1 MPSRIFASELSPFS
15 ARLRIACALKGLDYA
30 FDLPPGGSGSPEL
43 KKLAP
48 FGRIPVL
55 EAGDTMLV
63 ESLALLDYLEDAH
76 PSARG
81 LRPADSVN
89 RARVRMIALLFDHN
103 VIKAMGGVFVQLL
116 KPQPDSDAARAA
128 FDEVTTEMGKLTV
141 YFDAHG
147 PAVGGEWSTADC
159 AIAPF
164 AFLMDALAAGF
175 NTVSPTRR
183 VPRFMQWWEEFAPL
197 PEVAKVTA
205 GMQRALTSMAAA
217 QKARAA
223 AKTNNP

>member
-1 MPSRIFASELSPFS
+1 MPSRIFASELSPFA

-30 FDLPPGGSGSPEL
+30 FDLPPGGSGSSEL

-55 EAGDTMLV
+55 EAGDTLLV

-76 PSARG
+76 PSARS

-103 VIKAMGGVFVQLL
+103 VIKAMSGVFAQLV
-116 KPQPDSDAARAA
+116 KPNPDADAARVA
-128 FDEVTTEMGKLTV
+128 FDEVTTEMRKLTL

-147 PAVGGEWSTADC
+147 PAVGDQWSTVDC
-159 AIAPF
+159 AMAPF

-175 NTVSPTRR
+175 AAVSPTRR
-183 VPRFMQWWEEFAPL
+183 EPRFMQWWEEFARL
-197 PEVAKVTA
+197 PEVAHVIA
-205 GMQRALTSMAAA
+205 GMQRALTRMAAA
-217 QKARAA
+217 KKARAA
-223 AKTNNP
+223 DQPNLS